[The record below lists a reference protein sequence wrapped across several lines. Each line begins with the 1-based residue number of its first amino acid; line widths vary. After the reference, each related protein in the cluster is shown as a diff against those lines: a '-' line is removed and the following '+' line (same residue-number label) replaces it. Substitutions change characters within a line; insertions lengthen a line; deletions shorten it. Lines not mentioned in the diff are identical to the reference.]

1 MRPNIALLTVLALAA
16 MQTAVSAQTV
26 NVQSLIGEG
35 YTVAGVNT
43 SVTGGGGVYL
53 QKSKT
58 LVYCY
63 VTEKSGSAS
72 IDTQYCKPVK

>member
-1 MRPNIALLTVLALAA
+1 MRPNVAPLTVLVGAAL
-16 MQTAVSAQTV
+16 QTAVSAQTV
-26 NVQSLIGEG
+26 NVQSLMGEG

-53 QKSKT
+53 QKGKT

-63 VTEKSGSAS
+63 VTEKPGSES
-72 IDTQYCKPVK
+72 VDTQYCKPVK